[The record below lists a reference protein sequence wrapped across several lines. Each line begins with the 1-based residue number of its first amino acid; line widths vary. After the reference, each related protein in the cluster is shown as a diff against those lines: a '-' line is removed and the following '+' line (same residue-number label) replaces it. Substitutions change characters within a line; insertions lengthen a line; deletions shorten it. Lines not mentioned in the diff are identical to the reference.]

1 MRAEWRA
8 VGRID
13 TQIPGN
19 EETVSKILEYAKSV
33 ARFALLLGVQGR
45 RRMSAFGGQ

>member
-19 EETVSKILEYAKSV
+19 EETVSKYSNTQKVWHDSC
-33 ARFALLLGVQGR
+33 
-45 RRMSAFGGQ
+45 SC